1 MRLTVVFLLVALAS
15 YSCSASAAC
24 DALRNFVLSALHDPL
39 DQYLEFIE
47 PYVGSSP
54 LVRTAATQ
62 LKLCA
67 EDHPEELK
75 EAKEELMDNLLKH
88 CEEQE

>member
-1 MRLTVVFLLVALAS
+1 M
-15 YSCSASAAC
+15 
-24 DALRNFVLSALHDPL
+24 
-39 DQYLEFIE
+39 
-47 PYVGSSP
+47 GSSP